1 MWTES
6 LDLRCVSSFMVIH
19 ILYIYPFFLFSLDM
33 FTYIRGVMFCRYP
46 TQTRSVLIL
55 DEKLYKVVNSMK
67 LHMHGTNPSI
77 SFFSL
82 VLHQECTQSSPIT
95 CYPYKMPLK
104 RNPMGIIVLSYMP
117 AIRPPVPSPTKLP
130 ISEMPTSCR
139 ARLFHANTTT
149 TATLQKH
156 LSRR

>member
-77 SFFSL
+77 SFFHSYSIKNVRKAHL
-82 VLHQECTQSSPIT
+82 LHVIPIR
-95 CYPYKMPLK
+95 CP
-104 RNPMGIIVLSYMP
+104 
-117 AIRPPVPSPTKLP
+117 
-130 ISEMPTSCR
+130 
-139 ARLFHANTTT
+139 
-149 TATLQKH
+149 
-156 LSRR
+156 